1 MAQPGYAAE
10 NQPVALDGVTEL
22 LVHGVGGESAE
33 TTLREPHPMLVAGDA
48 TAGFYRGPDTDGR
61 HRESYSWGGLTS
73 GRASRALWLLLLP
86 FALANLA
93 GWLHWR
99 RRGQREPG
107 HFRALIRVFGLTLTV
122 LGVLD
127 VCSIAFDL
135 IAYQCGGDPACV
147 GAQRSSQPWWSPLR
161 WVSLLDAGWLAG
173 NQLRQLAAA
182 AVLPLA
188 VVGLLGFLARSTR
201 ERYEQSKPTG
211 VVDYELVGRNPFHM
225 HTEKAR
231 SIGLHAPWFWYG
243 EPLARTLGRAH
254 LAAGIAVIAWSLAA
268 AAEALGGASRF
279 IAAGR
284 VLAWVV
290 LAVAVVAMCAPR
302 PLGVKRWRWD
312 LRGLVSVALVAL
324 ALVAAGCWSQPASA
338 GTSRSLPGL
347 SEVAGIVF
355 GTHLLLILAL
365 VVYSLVVAVAM
376 WRKRRQ
382 PGSDMDDDTLRCG
395 PLAAVVLST
404 VTLNS
409 LLAGLSVRTADALG
423 RGVAIGS
430 PTPGDPAPAIWY
442 PRVYNLFAVGFV
454 AGLLLVLVLLAV
466 AWLSTGRDE
475 PTSEI
480 ATEYDDDQA
489 AEDATLS
496 ALPPAPGASGR
507 NDLERSQRRWL
518 DGIRFR
524 RRLAELVTRLD
535 WALLAVSVVTVAM
548 ALIGF
553 VADQLGR
560 PLSVPNGVWWGR
572 LSAACTWVVTLIPW
586 AAVAVV
592 LSGYRDRGRRR
603 QLGVLWDVGM
613 FWPRAFHPLAP
624 PSYAERA
631 VPDLEERIGRL
642 AKDRSGRQGRVLLM
656 AHSQGT
662 VLAAAA
668 VAQLASS
675 EGTARQRIALVTYGA
690 PLARLYRRAFPAYF
704 GDGMFAK
711 LHHDLRAGGARWR
724 NYHRKTDLIGGPVF
738 TDTDTLDRGDG
749 DRCLRD
755 PFTHWYVPRD
765 PMPQALGHSS
775 YMRDPAMRHEVD
787 CLAGELLVEAA
798 TPAPPPPAPQPS
810 APETSGV

>member
-1 MAQPGYAAE
+1 MAQPGYAVE
-10 NQPVALDGVTEL
+10 NQPVVLDGVTEL

-33 TTLREPHPMLVAGDA
+33 DTLHEPHPRMVAGDA

-93 GWLHWR
+93 GWMHWR

-107 HFRALIRVFGLTLTV
+107 LFRALIRLFGLTLTA
-122 LGVLD
+122 LGVLY

-173 NQLRQLAAA
+173 SQLRQLAAA

-188 VVGLLGFLARSTR
+188 VVGLFGFLGRSTR
-201 ERYEQSKPTG
+201 DRYEQSKPAG

-225 HTEKAR
+225 HTERAR
-231 SIGLHAPWFWYG
+231 SIGLRAPWFWYG

-254 LAAGIAVIAWSLAA
+254 LAAGIAVIGWSLAA
-268 AAEALGGASRF
+268 AAEALGGTGRF

-284 VLAWVV
+284 ALAWVV

-324 ALVAAGCWSQPASA
+324 ALAAAGCWTEPARA
-338 GTSRSLPGL
+338 GTSRTLPGL
-347 SEVAGIVF
+347 SDPAGIVF

-365 VVYSLVVAVAM
+365 VVYSVVVAVAM
-376 WRKRRQ
+376 GRRRRQ
-382 PGSDMDDDTLRCG
+382 PESDMDKDTLRCG

-442 PRVYNLFAVGFV
+442 PRVYDLFAVGFV

-466 AWLSTGRDE
+466 AWLTTGRDE
-475 PTSEI
+475 PTNRI
-480 ATEYDDDQA
+480 AAEYDEDQP
-489 AEDATLS
+489 AEDAVLS
-496 ALPPAPGASGR
+496 ALPPASGAGGR

-518 DGIRFR
+518 DAIRFR

-553 VADQLGR
+553 VADRLGH
-560 PLSVPNGVWWGR
+560 PLSVPNGLWWGR
-572 LSAACTWVVTLIPW
+572 LSAASTWVVTLIPW

-642 AKDRSGRQGRVLLM
+642 TKDRNGRQGRVLLL

-668 VAQLASS
+668 VAQLASA
-675 EGTARQRIALVTYGA
+675 EGTARERVALVTYGA

-704 GDGMFAK
+704 GDGMLAE
-711 LHHDLRAGGARWR
+711 LDRDLGAGVARWR

-738 TDTDTLDRGDG
+738 TGTDTLDRGDG
-749 DRCLRD
+749 DRGLRD

-765 PMPQALGHSS
+765 PMPPALGHSG
-775 YMRDPAMRHEVD
+775 YMRDPTMRHEVD
-787 CLAGELLVEAA
+787 GLAGELLIEAA
-798 TPAPPPPAPQPS
+798 PAPAPS